1 MWFERQLFGFV
12 LFYDIHVLIRMD
24 GLTYR
29 QMNRHKNIWEVG
41 YTDKGTTLVGESNII
56 VVHIKKGRLMKK
68 TDGSDDIVVVF
79 AGCGK

>member
-1 MWFERQLFGFV
+1 
-12 LFYDIHVLIRMD
+12 
-24 GLTYR
+24 
-29 QMNRHKNIWEVG
+29 MNRHKNIWEVG